1 MSAIV
6 GLGGCAGS
14 PRAGPESEV
23 GWPSAWHE
31 LRQAM
36 KLLAEQHSVQIVRHA
51 PADLRLHTVS
61 LAGELTTGDSCGR
74 GGTHAPSGDAVLAT
88 IEFAVHIAAVP
99 FLVGESARENR
110 VEKQAQAELADP
122 ILLVQAR
129 LLTAFK
135 AEPSLAAV
143 QWTDEPC
150 PVCSVNIA
158 LRTTKREICVSSSSA
173 RSVYTADLVVA
184 AASGAS
190 WRTVCVGVDS
200 MPPSPS
206 GPFEEIRKHF
216 DKLASDCAEQLV
228 TALLGPG

>member
-1 MSAIV
+1 MSAVV

-23 GWPSAWHE
+23 GWPSAPEE
-31 LRQAM
+31 LRHAM

-61 LAGELTTGDSCGR
+61 LAGKLTTGDSCDG
-74 GGTHAPSGDAVLAT
+74 GGTPHVAGDAFSAA
-88 IEFAVHIAAVP
+88 IEFAALIAAVP
-99 FLVGESARENR
+99 FLVEESARENR

-122 ILLVQAR
+122 ILVVQER

-135 AEPSLAAV
+135 ADPSLAAV

-150 PVCSVNIA
+150 PACSVNIA
-158 LRTTKREICVSSSSA
+158 LRTTKREICASSPSTWSIYKA
-173 RSVYTADLVVA
+173 ELVVA

-190 WRTVCVGVDS
+190 WRTVCVGVDP

-228 TALLGPG
+228 MELLGRG